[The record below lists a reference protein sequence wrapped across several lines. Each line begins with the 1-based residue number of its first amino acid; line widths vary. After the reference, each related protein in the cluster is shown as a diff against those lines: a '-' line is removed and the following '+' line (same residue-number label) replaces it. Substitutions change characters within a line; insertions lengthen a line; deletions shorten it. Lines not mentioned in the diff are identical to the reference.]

1 VRVTGVCTV
10 RDSSPFNGPVAFDL
24 LLRSFDDIEVVK
36 RPSLLSISNL
46 VFMVILL
53 LLAVIAAG
61 ALGVVLMRKVHG
73 QTAAMAVLTE
83 AEAALER
90 RRSRILEDISGSRGL
105 AEILEEIAEMVS
117 SNLDGAPCWCE
128 DADGARLGNCPPEP
142 HRLRIVRA
150 KVQGRSGPA
159 LGALFAGFDPAR
171 PPEAREAAALSNGA
185 RLATLAIET
194 RRLYSDLRRRSDFD
208 LLTDI
213 HNRFSLDKRLDVL
226 IEEARQNDGI
236 FGLIYIDLDDF
247 KRVNDRCGHHVGD
260 LYLQEVAVRMK
271 QQLRGGDMLA
281 RLGGDEF
288 AALVS
293 AVRTLDGVEEIALR
307 LERCFDAPFVV
318 EGLSLHGAA
327 SIGIALYPEDGTGKE
342 SLLNAADAAMY
353 AAKHRKRKMEEKLA

>member
-194 RRLYSDLRRRSDFD
+194 RRLYSDLRRRSSSTCSPTFTIASPWTSV
-208 LLTDI
+208 LT
-213 HNRFSLDKRLDVL
+213 F
-226 IEEARQNDGI
+226 
-236 FGLIYIDLDDF
+236 
-247 KRVNDRCGHHVGD
+247 
-260 LYLQEVAVRMK
+260 
-271 QQLRGGDMLA
+271 
-281 RLGGDEF
+281 
-288 AALVS
+288 
-293 AVRTLDGVEEIALR
+293 
-307 LERCFDAPFVV
+307 
-318 EGLSLHGAA
+318 
-327 SIGIALYPEDGTGKE
+327 
-342 SLLNAADAAMY
+342 
-353 AAKHRKRKMEEKLA
+353 